1 MRVMMNAHTDQDGP
15 ASELEAL
22 RAEIESLK
30 EQLLRQRADLENY
43 RRRLE
48 RTTEELVRAGRRE
61 ILLAVVSAVDDLERA
76 IAAADG
82 RTTDPSLLEGVR
94 LTLTRI
100 QDSLRGFGLRE
111 IDVEG
116 AFDPAWHEAVQ
127 TVPRADRPAGT
138 IDAELRRGYRWG
150 DEVLRAAGV
159 RVTVDPSHE
168 TS

>member
-1 MRVMMNAHTDQDGP
+1 MRVMMNDRMDRDGT
-15 ASELEAL
+15 AGDLEAL
-22 RAEIESLK
+22 RAEIESLN

-43 RRRLE
+43 RKRLE
-48 RTTEELVRAGRRE
+48 RTTEDLVRAGRRE
-61 ILLAVVSAVDDLERA
+61 ILLTVVSAVDDLERA
-76 IAAADG
+76 IAAADE

-100 QDSLRGFGLRE
+100 QDSLDGFGLRA
-111 IDVEG
+111 INVEG
-116 AFDPAWHEAVQ
+116 AFDPAWHEAVE

-159 RVTVDPSHE
+159 RVTVDPAHE
-168 TS
+168 TN